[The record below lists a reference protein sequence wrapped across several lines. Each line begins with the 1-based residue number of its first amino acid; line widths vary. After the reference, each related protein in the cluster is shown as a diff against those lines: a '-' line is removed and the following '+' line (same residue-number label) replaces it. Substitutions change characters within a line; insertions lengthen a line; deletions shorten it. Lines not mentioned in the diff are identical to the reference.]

1 MNNFYNRVNLR
12 QLEIINLP
20 WRELLQSPVWY
31 VIVVT
36 CLAGF
41 TVYLRVWW
49 WLTEGVALLWGVGLV
64 WQIFSSKSQ
73 NPVAD
78 EVQLQAWL
86 TQALDYQTKIKQ
98 ALKHAENSNS
108 LLCEPALLSQIDAW
122 IDLIRVLSQRLALL
136 RRDTLIFQEVATVPE
151 IIAALEAQL
160 RQTSEATTQVQL
172 GQALT
177 YRRKQLAGLK
187 HLQTTMTQAEI
198 QIESTLSLLST
209 VYTQI
214 LTGQSVIRVA
224 ASHRFLAD
232 IDEEVNRLQDRLE
245 ALCEVKGWE

>member
-1 MNNFYNRVNLR
+1 
-12 QLEIINLP
+12 
-20 WRELLQSPVWY
+20 
-31 VIVVT
+31 
-36 CLAGF
+36 
-41 TVYLRVWW
+41 
-49 WLTEGVALLWGVGLV
+49 
-64 WQIFSSKSQ
+64 
-73 NPVAD
+73 
-78 EVQLQAWL
+78 
-86 TQALDYQTKIKQ
+86 
-98 ALKHAENSNS
+98 
-108 LLCEPALLSQIDAW
+108 
-122 IDLIRVLSQRLALL
+122 LALL
-136 RRDTLIFQEVATVPE
+136 RRDTLIFQEVATVPQ
-151 IIAALEAQL
+151 IIAALETQL

-172 GQALT
+172 EQALT

-187 HLQTTMTQAEI
+187 HLQTTMTQAEM